1 MNKDKLMKAAL
12 IGAGQ
17 IAHQHLTCLGSSPGI
32 ELAGVCDLSRVLA
45 ESAAEQYGA
54 AAWFTDH
61 RAMLGEAR
69 PDVVHITTPP
79 GSHFRLA
86 MDALE
91 AGAHVIVEKPITTG
105 RDDLH
110 ALLDAAAEHGRIVV
124 EDYNYLFNGPIRRI
138 VDLVRSGELGE
149 VVDVEVRINAD
160 ILDPAHPFA
169 DPNIPHPTMA
179 LPGGPIADYLPHMAS
194 MAHLF
199 VGSHRSV
206 RSQWWKRAADSPLP
220 YDEFRAAVVA
230 ERGTAALSF
239 SASSKPEMFWV
250 RVNGTNMRATAELFD
265 MTLVVNRP
273 RGGPR
278 PLSRVRDRLAEAR
291 DIRRATHRAFVQKF
305 SARPSVF
312 DGLWMLVARTYE
324 AARTGGEPPVSPRQ
338 IAEVNDLIAAL
349 VAEEERS

>member
-1 MNKDKLMKAAL
+1 MRAAL

-17 IAHQHLTCLGSSPGI
+17 IAHQHLACLSSSPGI
-32 ELAGVCDLSRVLA
+32 ALAGVCDLSRALA

-86 MDALE
+86 MDALA
-91 AGAHVIVEKPITTG
+91 AGAHVIVEKPITPG
-105 RDDLH
+105 RDELR
-110 ALLDAAAEHGRIVV
+110 ALLGAAADRGRIVV
-124 EDYNYLFNGPIRRI
+124 EDYNYLFNEPVRRI
-138 VDLVRSGELGE
+138 VELVRSGELGE
-149 VVDVEVRINAD
+149 VVDVEVRINSD

-169 DPNIPHPTMA
+169 DPNLPHPTMA
-179 LPGGPIADYLPHMAS
+179 LPGGPIADYLPHLAS

-199 VGSHRSV
+199 VGPHRSV
-206 RSQWWKRAADSPLP
+206 RSTWWKRAADSPLP
-220 YDEFRAAVVA
+220 FDEFRALVA
-230 ERGTAALSF
+230 AGRGTATLSF
-239 SASSKPEMFWV
+239 SAGSKPEMFWV
-250 RVNGTNMRATAELFD
+250 RVNGTKMRATAELYD

-291 DIRRATHRAFVQKF
+291 DIRRATHRAFLQKF

-312 DGLWMLVARTYE
+312 DGLWTLVARTYE
-324 AARTGGEPPVSPRQ
+324 AARSGGEPPVAARQ

-349 VAEEERS
+349 AAGEDRA